1 MVRKISLLAL
11 AMGLALAA
19 MFGSGY
25 SPAAAQGPDAW
36 TSYKLNM
43 RTGPGGSFAVVTT
56 LPGKTGLVLEAR
68 NEDTSWVLGH
78 TEDGAY
84 RGWVASL
91 YLEFRSG
98 FYAPNVLP
106 ESTEVVP
113 GGAIPGAIE
122 APAVAA
128 EEEVVPVEQS
138 SRSGGV
144 TGGTATAFDNVN
156 VRGGPGTSYDIL
168 GQTTPNSIWLLEA
181 RSANSAW
188 VLASAESGLL
198 RGWLYASLLRFN
210 GVDVS
215 SLPVSTDI
223 VSSAGAGAIP
233 GQIPGQVTDPD
244 DPYANVPQ
252 SAINYNDVF
261 MGGYDGARL
270 ANINLAAYP
279 AAGQATSRSYAIF
292 QQGKAMGRDPHAVA
306 KVGDCSSEHWYFL
319 TPFAQGG
326 YNLGGYGNLQGV
338 VNWFGSSLGIN
349 SESTHNGFNVNAV
362 LAPEWSNPA
371 QCQSGESPLQCE
383 FRRTNPSVVIVM
395 FGTSDLLV
403 MTPYEFD
410 FYLRNI
416 INESIEAGVIPVL
429 STFPGNQAFWNK
441 TLIYNQV
448 VVRAALDYD
457 IPLINLFQALE
468 AIPNH
473 GLEPDGFH
481 LGNPIGDPG
490 SLDAANLQSGY
501 PVRNLVTLQTLDNL
515 MSSVLSR

>member
-1 MVRKISLLAL
+1 MVRKLMLF
-11 AMGLALAA
+11 ALAA
-19 MFGSGY
+19 ALVLAAVFGSGGR
-25 SPAAAQGPDAW
+25 PAAAQGPDAW

-43 RTGPGGSFAVVTT
+43 RTGPGGTYAVVAT
-56 LPGKTGLVLEAR
+56 LSGKTGLVLEAR

-78 TEDGAY
+78 TEDGTY

-91 YLEFRSG
+91 YLEFRDG

-113 GGAIPGAIE
+113 GGAVPGAIA
-122 APAVAA
+122 APAAAAEEQVVPVAA
-128 EEEVVPVEQS
+128 ES
-138 SRSGGV
+138 SGV
-144 TGGTATAFDNVN
+144 TGVTATALDEVN
-156 VRGGPGTSYDIL
+156 LRAGPGTTYPIL
-168 GQTTPNSIWLLEA
+168 GQTTANSTWLLEA
-181 RSANSAW
+181 RNASSTW
-188 VLASAESGLL
+188 VLADAETGVQ
-198 RGWLYASLLRFN
+198 RGWLYAPLLRFN

-215 SLPVSTDI
+215 SLPVSSDLVTAQ
-223 VSSAGAGAIP
+223 VP
-233 GQIPGQVTDPD
+233 GQPVDAS

-270 ANINLAAYP
+270 EGIDLAAYP

-292 QQGKAMGRDPHAVA
+292 QQGKALGRDPHAVA

-326 YNLGGYGNLQGV
+326 YNLAGYGNLQGV
-338 VNWFGSSLGIN
+338 VNWFGSSLGTN
-349 SESTHNGFNVNAV
+349 SEATHNGFNVNAV
-362 LAPEWSNPA
+362 LAPEWANPG
-371 QCQSGESPLQCE
+371 QCQPGESPLQCE

-416 INESIEAGVIPVL
+416 IEESIAAGVIPVL
-429 STFPGNQAFWNK
+429 STFPGNQAFWNR

-448 VVRAALDYD
+448 VIRAALDYD

-473 GLEPDGFH
+473 GLEQDGFH

-501 PVRNLVTLQTLDNL
+501 PVRNLVTLETLDNL
-515 MSSVLSR
+515 VTSVLSR